1 MDDFIYY
8 CEMLR
13 AFFGTLIFSVIG
25 AICVSQGELFGIVF
39 FIIAA
44 LLAIVGIAMV
54 ITAKKANKEGD
65 DEKG

>member
-13 AFFGTLIFSVIG
+13 AFFGTFIFSVIG
-25 AICVSQGELFGIVF
+25 TVTISQGERIGIVF

-54 ITAKKANKEGD
+54 ITAKKAKED
-65 DEKG
+65 NDEKG